1 MVEQRVDRRIDIRGE
16 VCPYTFVKS
25 KLAIESMESGEVLEI
40 ILDHAPAAENVPRSL
55 SNEGH
60 EVLEVKQISP
70 REWRVIVQKA

>member
-60 EVLEVKQISP
+60 KVLEVKQISP